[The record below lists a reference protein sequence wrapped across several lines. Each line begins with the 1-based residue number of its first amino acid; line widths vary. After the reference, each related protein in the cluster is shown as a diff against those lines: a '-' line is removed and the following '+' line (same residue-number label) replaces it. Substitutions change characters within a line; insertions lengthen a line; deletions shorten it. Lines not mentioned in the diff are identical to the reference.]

1 MLTFR
6 SSLQGPGTR
15 SGYQGKSIYFSKAE
29 ICQNIEE
36 FLTTKAHKG
45 AEGRNNVLLHASFV
59 SFVSFVVSFS
69 WKFR

>member
-1 MLTFR
+1 MPLD
-6 SSLQGPGTR
+6 LPQGHRGDR
-15 SGYQGKSIYFSKAE
+15 QGKSIYFSEAE

-45 AEGRNNVLLHASFV
+45 AEGRNNVLPHTSFV

>member
-1 MLTFR
+1 MA
-6 SSLQGPGTR
+6 
-15 SGYQGKSIYFSKAE
+15 QGKSIYFSEAE

-45 AEGRNNVLLHASFV
+45 AEGRNNGLLHV